1 MHARTKITKRVAAV
15 FLGLAIAAPAAL
27 AATSSSHQAIV
38 HTHIE
43 SSGTVSVS
51 GYDGGVALAPGSSRP

>member
-15 FLGLAIAAPAAL
+15 FVAVAIAAPTAL
-27 AATSSSHQAIV
+27 AATSSSSQSVV

-43 SSGTVSVS
+43 RSGTVSVS
-51 GYDGGVALAPGSSRP
+51 GYDGGVALAPGTSRP